1 MQTYILRRLL
11 LLIPTVLGVTFVVFI
26 GVRFL
31 PGNVIDQ
38 IVADQGTITQ
48 ETREEIEE
56 RLGLNDPV
64 PQAYASWLGNMLRG
78 DFGDSLISRRPV
90 TTELRDRIP
99 VSIELGLLAML
110 FSVTV
115 ALPVG
120 VLSAVKQDTR
130 TDYVARSFSIML
142 LAVPSFW
149 AGQMAIVFGFQ
160 FFGWTPPLQYR
171 QFWDEPLTNLGIMWV
186 PAIILGGILSGSV
199 MRLTRSTMLEVL
211 RQDYVRTARAKGL
224 REHNVLIRHALR
236 NAVLPVVTV
245 IGLQVGI
252 TVGGTVVLERIFSL
266 PGMGRFLLASLENRD
281 YPVVQAVVLIA
292 AVVVLTANLI
302 VDLSY
307 AIIDPRIRYS

>member
-1 MQTYILRRLL
+1 MRARLSS
-11 LLIPTVLGVTFVVFI
+11 ITEI
-26 GVRFL
+26 GPWCSKVSECA
-31 PGNVIDQ
+31 VS
-38 IVADQGTITQ
+38 
-48 ETREEIEE
+48 
-56 RLGLNDPV
+56 
-64 PQAYASWLGNMLRG
+64 ASWLANMVRG

-110 FSVTV
+110 FSVTI

-252 TVGGTVVLERIFSL
+252 TVGGTVILERIFSL